1 MAESKT
7 IGRTGLIRSAAAVAM
22 AGALVAGVLFGGA
35 AGASAATPEPTPTA
49 GSTPSTG
56 AAASTAASDQGT
68 STPASNRSTST
79 TPATDPAAATPV
91 ADPATSTP
99 APEQEPASEPAESA
113 SELPDPHFDLEGVVV
128 TSFRP
133 GDIITDGNMY
143 DGGAMTAAQVQAF
156 LTAQA
161 PPSECTNGNCISG
174 KTFPSTG
181 QPANAECTAYAGAA
195 SESAASII
203 TKAGKACGVS
213 QRALL
218 VLVQK
223 ESQVVDA
230 TAPTNGAYD
239 AATGYECRDDGTP
252 CDPAY
257 KGFANQVYNAARQ
270 LKNYQ
275 ISPRYP
281 IGSPSAI
288 QYAPGTACGTGSVT
302 IKNKATAALYAYT
315 PYTPNA
321 DALDPDK
328 GPDACTSYG
337 NLNFWVIYTD
347 WFGYPHIDVDRL
359 QGADRFAVSAAIAE
373 EAYPSGSSTV
383 FLANGAGYA
392 DALSAGPAAVE
403 KSAPLLLTQADAL
416 PDVVASAITDDTK
429 LATVV
434 IVGGPNSVS
443 PAVEAQLT
451 SLRPGVTIV
460 RLGGADRYEVS
471 RNVAAYAFPKSAGG
485 ASGAYVATGANFP
498 DALSASGAGGHAGKP
513 VVLVNG
519 SAGTI
524 DPDTSAALT
533 ALGVKKVTVAGG
545 PNSVSSGVLASL
557 KSQFGSANVTRIS
570 GADRYEASLNINQD
584 AYDTSSRVFFATG
597 ANFPDALAG
606 SALAGS
612 LGAPLIVVHG
622 DCVPQAVRLSLN
634 GFQADRVTLLGGPAS
649 LDASVQSLRS
659 CG

>member
-22 AGALVAGVLFGGA
+22 AGALAAGMLFGGA
-35 AGASAATPEPTPTA
+35 AGASAATPEPTPT
-49 GSTPSTG
+49 P
-56 AAASTAASDQGT
+56 TAT
-68 STPASNRSTST
+68 SAPASGPETSASAPD
-79 TPATDPAAATPV
+79 PATSEPAP
-91 ADPATSTP
+91 DPATSTP
-99 APEQEPASEPAESA
+99 APDPDPASQPAEPA

-133 GDIITDGNMY
+133 GDIITDKNMY
-143 DGGAMTAAQVQAF
+143 DPNAMSASQVQAF

-161 PPSECTNGNCISG
+161 PPSACTNNNCIAG
-174 KTFPSTG
+174 KTFVSTG
-181 QPANAECTAYAGAA
+181 QPANAECTAFAGNA
-195 SESAASII
+195 SDSAASII
-203 TKAGKACGVS
+203 AKAGKACGVS

-218 VLVQK
+218 VLIQK
-223 ESQVVDA
+223 ESQVIDA

-239 AATGYECRDDGTP
+239 AATGYKCLDDGNP
-252 CDPAY
+252 CDPKY
-257 KGFANQVYNAARQ
+257 KGFANQVYNAAQQ
-270 LKNYQ
+270 LRYYQ
-275 ISPRYP
+275 LHPKYT
-281 IGSPSAI
+281 IGASTAI
-288 QYAPGTACGTGSVT
+288 QYAPDTSCGTGDVT
-302 IKNKATAALYAYT
+302 IQNKATAALYAYT

-321 DALDPDK
+321 DALDPDE

-359 QGADRFAVSAAIAE
+359 QGADRFAVSAAIAQ
-373 EAYPSGSSTV
+373 EAYPSGTKTV
-383 FLANGAGYA
+383 FLANGGGYA
-392 DALSAGPAAVE
+392 DALSAGPAAVT
-403 KSAPLLLTQADAL
+403 KSAPLLLTVADAI
-416 PDVVASAITDDTK
+416 PDVVASAIRDQLKPT
-429 LATVV
+429 TVV

-443 PAVEAQLT
+443 PAVEAQLKT
-451 SLRPGVTIV
+451 LRPGVTIV

-498 DALSASGAGGHAGKP
+498 DALSAAGAGGHAGKP

-519 SAGTI
+519 SAGSI
-524 DPDTSAALT
+524 DSDTSATLRS
-533 ALGVKKVTVAGG
+533 LGVTKVTVAGG

-557 KSQFGSANVTRIS
+557 KSVPGVTSVTRIS
-570 GADRYEASLNINQD
+570 GADRFEASLNINQA

-597 ANFPDALAG
+597 SNFPDALAG

-634 GFQADRVTLLGGPAS
+634 GFEADRVTLLGGPAS
-649 LDASVQSLRS
+649 LDANVQSLRS
-659 CG
+659 CD

>member
-22 AGALVAGVLFGGA
+22 AGALAAGLLFGGA
-35 AGASAATPEPTPTA
+35 AGASAATPEPTPPA
-49 GSTPSTG
+49 
-56 AAASTAASDQGT
+56 T
-68 STPASNRSTST
+68 STPAEDASTSIPA
-79 TPATDPAAATPV
+79 TPAP
-91 ADPATSTP
+91 DPATSTP
-99 APEQEPASEPAESA
+99 APDQEPAPQPAEPA

-161 PPSECTNGNCISG
+161 PPSACTNGNCIAG
-174 KTFPSTG
+174 KTFASTG
-181 QPANAECTAYAGAA
+181 QPANAECTAYAGTA

-203 TKAGKACGVS
+203 AKAGKACGVS

-218 VLVQK
+218 VLIQK
-223 ESQVVDA
+223 ESQVIDA

-239 AATGYECRDDGTP
+239 AATGYKCLDDGNP
-252 CDPAY
+252 CDPKY
-257 KGFANQVYNAARQ
+257 KGFANQVYNAAQQ
-270 LKNYQ
+270 LRYYQ
-275 ISPRYP
+275 LNPKYTIGATTP
-281 IGSPSAI
+281 IH
-288 QYAPGTACGTGSVT
+288 YAPDTACGTGDVT
-302 IKNKATAALYAYT
+302 IQNKATAALYAYT

-373 EAYPSGSSTV
+373 EAYPSGTKTV
-383 FLANGAGYA
+383 FLANGGGYA
-392 DALSAGPAAVE
+392 DALSAGPAAVTQ
-403 KSAPLLLTQADAL
+403 SAPLLLTQAGSL
-416 PDVVASAITDDTK
+416 PDVVADSIQNQLKPTK
-429 LATVV
+429 IV

-443 PAVEAQLT
+443 PAVEKQLKA
-451 SLRPGVTIV
+451 LRPGVTIV

-471 RNVAAYAFPKSAGG
+471 RNVAAYAFPKSSGG
-485 ASGAYVATGANFP
+485 ASGAYVATGTNFP
-498 DALSASGAGGHAGKP
+498 DALSASGAGGHSGKP

-519 SAGTI
+519 SAGSI
-524 DPDTSAALT
+524 DSATSAALK
-533 ALGVKKVTVAGG
+533 ALGVTKVTVAGG

-557 KSQFGSANVTRIS
+557 RSVPGVSSVTRIS
-570 GADRYEASLNINQD
+570 GADRFEASLNINQA

-597 ANFPDALAG
+597 SNFPDALAG

-634 GFQADRVTLLGGPAS
+634 DFKADRVTLLGGPAS
-649 LDASVQSLRS
+649 LDANVQSLRS